1 MEQRAYAAIDLKSFY
16 ASVECVERGLDP
28 MDTHLVV
35 ADEERTDKTICLA
48 VTPPLKAQ
56 GVPGRPRLFEVRER
70 VRAINAQRLAR
81 ARAKTFAGE
90 THRAGE
96 LAAHPDWALRFL
108 VARPRMALY
117 LDYSA
122 RVYAVY
128 LRFVAPED
136 VHVYSVDEVFVDL
149 TPYLRLYGC
158 TARELTSRMIRA
170 VYRETGLS
178 AAAGIGTNLYLCKV
192 AMDISAK
199 RARPDADG
207 VRIAEL
213 DPARYRQELWDHEPI
228 TDFWRVGRGYANKLR
243 ANGLHTMGDVAR
255 CSLGGPGD
263 VHNAELLYR
272 LFGVNAELLIDHAWG
287 EESCTMQDIKAYRA
301 EEKSMGSGQ
310 VLSRPYAHGEAALVL
325 QEMAEALALD
335 LTAHG
340 LAAGQIVLSV
350 GYDRESLRL
359 GYSGRTRADA
369 YGRRVPEGAHGS
381 LDLGG
386 QTASCR
392 RIAEAA
398 AALFARIADPA
409 LLVRR
414 LNLTACRIGPAD
426 QAGRSVQL
434 SFFDGEDAARR
445 AAEHREERRQRA
457 VLAIREK
464 YGGNAIFR
472 GADLLEGAT
481 GLSRNAQIGGH
492 RA

>member
-1 MEQRAYAAIDLKSFY
+1 M
-16 ASVECVERGLDP
+16 
-28 MDTHLVV
+28 
-35 ADEERTDKTICLA
+35 
-48 VTPPLKAQ
+48 
-56 GVPGRPRLFEVRER
+56 
-70 VRAINAQRLAR
+70 
-81 ARAKTFAGE
+81 
-90 THRAGE
+90 
-96 LAAHPDWALRFL
+96 
-108 VARPRMALY
+108 
-117 LDYSA
+117 
-122 RVYAVY
+122 
-128 LRFVAPED
+128 
-136 VHVYSVDEVFVDL
+136 
-149 TPYLRLYGC
+149 
-158 TARELTSRMIRA
+158 
-170 VYRETGLS
+170 
-178 AAAGIGTNLYLCKV
+178 
-192 AMDISAK
+192 
-199 RARPDADG
+199 
-207 VRIAEL
+207 
-213 DPARYRQELWDHEPI
+213 
-228 TDFWRVGRGYANKLR
+228 
-243 ANGLHTMGDVAR
+243 
-255 CSLGGPGD
+255 
-263 VHNAELLYR
+263 HNAELLYR

-445 AAEHREERRQRA
+445 AAERREERRQRA

>member
-1 MEQRAYAAIDLKSFY
+1 MPGRIYLAIDLKSFY

-28 MDTHLVV
+28 LTCNLVV
-35 ADEERTDKTICLA
+35 ADAARTEKTICLA
-48 VTPPLKAQ
+48 VSPALKAY
-56 GVPGRPRLFEVRER
+56 GIPGRPRLFQVAEQVK
-70 VRAINAQRLAR
+70 AINAQRRAQAPGRRLAGASWDSR
-81 ARAKTFAGE
+81 ALQAQRD
-90 THRAGE
+90 
-96 LAAHPDWALRFL
+96 LALDYL
-108 VARPRMALY
+108 VAPPRMALY
-117 LDYSA
+117 IQYSQ
-122 RVYAVY
+122 RVYGIY
-128 LRFVAPED
+128 LRYIAPED
-136 VHVYSVDEVFVDL
+136 IHVYSIDEVFLDVTDYL
-149 TPYLRLYGC
+149 AAYRRTPEQL
-158 TARELTSRMIRA
+158 ARDMLLA
-170 VYRETGLS
+170 VYEETGLT
-178 AAAGIGTNLYLCKV
+178 ATAGIGENLYLAKV
-192 AMDISAK
+192 AMDIQAK
-199 RARPDADG
+199 RLPADANG
-207 VRIAEL
+207 ARIARLNEM
-213 DPARYRQELWDHEPI
+213 DYRRLLWSHRPL
-228 TDFWRVGRGYANKLR
+228 TDFWRVGRGYAKKLEGV
-243 ANGLHTMGDVAR
+243 GLYTMGDIAR

-263 VHNAELLYR
+263 YYNEGLLYR

-287 EESCTMQDIKAYRA
+287 WEPCTMQDIKAYRA

-359 GYSGRTRADA
+359 GYNGRTRADA

-445 AAEHREERRQRA
+445 AAERREERRQRA

>member
-1 MEQRAYAAIDLKSFY
+1 LWQSTFRLMKTAC
-16 ASVECVERGLDP
+16 ASQSSMKFR
-28 MDTHLVV
+28 
-35 ADEERTDKTICLA
+35 
-48 VTPPLKAQ
+48 
-56 GVPGRPRLFEVRER
+56 
-70 VRAINAQRLAR
+70 
-81 ARAKTFAGE
+81 
-90 THRAGE
+90 
-96 LAAHPDWALRFL
+96 
-108 VARPRMALY
+108 
-117 LDYSA
+117 
-122 RVYAVY
+122 
-128 LRFVAPED
+128 
-136 VHVYSVDEVFVDL
+136 
-149 TPYLRLYGC
+149 
-158 TARELTSRMIRA
+158 RELWPH
-170 VYRETGLS
+170 
-178 AAAGIGTNLYLCKV
+178 
-192 AMDISAK
+192 
-199 RARPDADG
+199 RP
-207 VRIAEL
+207 L
-213 DPARYRQELWDHEPI
+213 
-228 TDFWRVGRGYANKLR
+228 TDFWRVGRGIARRLESH
-243 ANGLHTMGDVAR
+243 GMFTMGDVAL
-255 CSLGGPGD
+255 CSEQ
-263 VHNAELLYR
+263 NEELLYR

-445 AAEHREERRQRA
+445 AAERREERRQRA